1 MTENRRIVLNI
12 AATYGRS
19 LFALACGIFGG
30 RWALMSLGE
39 VDYGLHGLVAG
50 LTVFIS
56 FFNDV
61 LGTSLG
67 RFYAL
72 AVGRARVMGDDGLE
86 ECRHWFSLAVIIHT
100 ILPVC
105 LFVVG
110 WPIGEWV
117 IRHYL
122 TIPPDRMAACL
133 WVFRFSCVG
142 CFIGM
147 VSVPFGA
154 MYGAKQYIAELTVY
168 GFVCTTLN
176 IIVLG
181 YMVTHP
187 GDWLVKYAFWLTLL
201 GVVPTIMI
209 ACRSVRLFPECR
221 FRLAY
226 CRDFGK
232 LKQLLVFS
240 FWQGFGAFTTMMR
253 TNGIAVIVNRH
264 FGPSLNAAL
273 AVARNLGGKADE
285 LANAMLGAFTPAVT
299 SAYGAGDMSRA
310 FALADRIGK
319 FGVLSSL
326 VFMVPCAVELPYL
339 MRLWLVNPPEYATP
353 FCLMVMLQRV
363 INKMTKGHT
372 LLIQATGR
380 IGLYEFLVAVLGFV
394 MLGVTLVLIRC
405 GAGPFSICYSLVGF
419 AISYAGLRPFFARRL
434 VGLSIMGWVSGVLVP
449 LACTA
454 ALAVLSGVLL
464 RSCMQECF
472 ARFLVAASVSEIVL
486 CSLAWFWL
494 FDAEERVLVIDKAK
508 GALARIG
515 IGSGGKA

>member
-1 MTENRRIVLNI
+1 MFPGVGLEP
-12 AATYGRS
+12 AATV
-19 LFALACGIFGG
+19 LP
-30 RWALMSLGE
+30 LMSLGE

-187 GDWLVKYAFWLTLL
+187 GDWLVKYAFWLRMMVDAPR
-201 GVVPTIMI
+201 GWGGYSPG
-209 ACRSVRLFPECR
+209 A
-221 FRLAY
+221 AY
-226 CRDFGK
+226 VDWY
-232 LKQLLVFS
+232 Q
-240 FWQGFGAFTTMMR
+240 
-253 TNGIAVIVNRH
+253 
-264 FGPSLNAAL
+264 PLNI
-273 AVARNLGGKADE
+273 
-285 LANAMLGAFTPAVT
+285 
-299 SAYGAGDMSRA
+299 
-310 FALADRIGK
+310 FAL
-319 FGVLSSL
+319 
-326 VFMVPCAVELPYL
+326 
-339 MRLWLVNPPEYATP
+339 TP
-353 FCLMVMLQRV
+353 TL
-363 INKMTKGHT
+363 INDHLT
-372 LLIQATGR
+372 R
-380 IGLYEFLVAVLGFV
+380 LVAFSW
-394 MLGVTLVLIRC
+394 
-405 GAGPFSICYSLVGF
+405 AGRF
-419 AISYAGLRPFFARRL
+419 AYLWCGLRACEGKSR
-434 VGLSIMGWVSGVLVP
+434 MGGWQHIHI
-449 LACTA
+449 
-454 ALAVLSGVLL
+454 
-464 RSCMQECF
+464 R
-472 ARFLVAASVSEIVL
+472 
-486 CSLAWFWL
+486 
-494 FDAEERVLVIDKAK
+494 
-508 GALARIG
+508 
-515 IGSGGKA
+515 